1 MTQTRIATTRSRNRR
16 LAILASGL
24 VVTAAA
30 CSGTRAEGP
39 PTTDASTTAAPTT
52 DVSTTAAATT
62 TRAPTTTA
70 KPTTTTERRRVP
82 AEPARMTLTGV
93 PLAYGQKPPNRPAL
107 VAKIDN
113 VGAARPQTGLNQAD
127 VVFEEIVEARLT
139 RFAAVFHS
147 QGSNPVGPIRSGRT
161 QDVDLLSGLNQP
173 LFLWSGGNPGVTA
186 AIDNSDFISI
196 NHSGGGG
203 GFYRTDRP
211 APHNLYNTTDAV
223 WAQSTPE
230 AGTAESAVP
239 VLHAARRAAG
249 RARRRGSR
257 CRSAIN
263 PVRWDWSPQCRCYLR
278 AQYGSPHELTDGQA
292 TADNVV
298 VLVTGYRPSYVDAR
312 SPEAITVGEG
322 KAFVMSEG
330 RLQIGTWQ
338 RNVNTDPVRLF
349 RKNGTADGDRP
360 RAHLGRTGRRRRP
373 QHPLGLNTPFCRLRS
388 AECGRCRT
396 TVRVVSA
403 PVGSGCVVVSMEP

>member
-62 TRAPTTTA
+62 TRAPTTTTTA
-70 KPTTTTERRRVP
+70 KPTTTTERRRVR

-223 WAQSTPE
+223 WAQTTPE
-230 AGTAESAVP
+230 AGRPSPLFRYFLPREEP
-239 VLHAARRAAG
+239 
-249 RARRRGSR
+249 RGQLTSWLEVQVG
-257 CRSAIN
+257 IN

-278 AQYGSPHELTDGQA
+278 AQYGSSHDLTDGQA

-298 VLVTGYRPSYVDAR
+298 VLVTGYRPSYVDSR

-349 RKNGTADGDRP
+349 RKNGQLMEIDP
-360 RAHLGRTGRRRRP
+360 GRTWVELADAVD
-373 QHPLGLNTPFCRLRS
+373 HNTRW
-388 AECGRCRT
+388 G
-396 TVRVVSA
+396 
-403 PVGSGCVVVSMEP
+403 

>member
-1 MTQTRIATTRSRNRR
+1 M
-16 LAILASGL
+16 
-24 VVTAAA
+24 
-30 CSGTRAEGP
+30 P
-39 PTTDASTTAAPTT
+39 
-52 DVSTTAAATT
+52 
-62 TRAPTTTA
+62 
-70 KPTTTTERRRVP
+70 
-82 AEPARMTLTGV
+82 LTGA
-93 PLAYGQKPPNRPAL
+93 PLKFGQRPPNRPAL

-211 APHNLYNTTDAV
+211 QPHNLYNNTDAV
-223 WAQSTPE
+223 WAQTTPE
-230 AGTAESAVP
+230 AGRPDPLFRYVMPRESP
-239 VLHAARRAAG
+239 
-249 RARRRGSR
+249 RGKPTSWLEVQVGV
-257 CRSAIN
+257 N

-278 AQYGSPHELTDGQA
+278 EQYGSPHELTDGQA

-298 VLVTGYRPSYVDAR
+298 VLLTGYRPSYVDAR

-322 KAFVMSEG
+322 LAFVMSRGPAADREMAAQGQHRPGAAVHTEG
-330 RLQIGTWQ
+330 
-338 RNVNTDPVRLF
+338 P
-349 RKNGTADGDRP
+349 ADGDRP
-360 RAHLGRTGRRRRP
+360 RAHLGRAGRRRRP
-373 QHPLGLNTPFCRLRS
+373 QRPHGLNSLVLSFGIGRIRS
-388 AECGRCRT
+388 LPNDRGGNGTR
-396 TVRVVSA
+396 RVWF
-403 PVGSGCVVVSMEP
+403 VVVSMEP

>member
-113 VGAARPQTGLNQAD
+113 VDAKPQAGLNQAD
-127 VVFEEIVEARLT
+127 IVFEEVVEGRAT

-203 GFYRTDRP
+203 GFYRTERP
-211 APHNLYNTTDAV
+211 APHDLYNTTDAV

-230 AGTAESAVP
+230 AGRPRPLFRYVMPRERVKG
-239 VLHAARRAAG
+239 G
-249 RARRRGSR
+249 RASSIDVQVGHNG
-257 CRSAIN
+257 I
-263 PVRWDWSPQCRCYLR
+263 RWEWSPQCKCYLR
-278 AQYGSPHELTDGQA
+278 FENGSPHHATDGQV

-298 VLVTGYRPSYVDAR
+298 VLETGYRPSYVDAR

-322 KAFVMSEG
+322 KAYVMSDG
-330 RLQIGTWQ
+330 RIQFGRWQ

-349 RKNGTADGDRP
+349 VGKKSTRLMEIAP
-360 RAHLGRTGRRRRP
+360 GRTWVELADVADANFRWERHR
-373 QHPLGLNTPFCRLRS
+373 
-388 AECGRCRT
+388 
-396 TVRVVSA
+396 
-403 PVGSGCVVVSMEP
+403 